1 MYNVKSIDE
10 KLDFIA
16 SPQGQAI
23 IKKQK
28 KYAQKKKIKKAIPK
42 IIFYII
48 THIVVPIGVSIA
60 TTIIIGGL

>member
-1 MYNVKSIDE
+1 MYNIKSINE
-10 KLDFIA
+10 RLDFIA
-16 SPQGQAI
+16 SPRGQAI

-28 KYAQKKKIKKAIPK
+28 KYTQKKKIKKTISK

-48 THIVVPIGVSIA
+48 THIIIPIGVSII

>member
-1 MYNVKSIDE
+1 MSIDE
-10 KLDFIA
+10 KLDFLA

-28 KYAQKKKIKKAIPK
+28 KHIQKKKIKKAIPK
-42 IIFYII
+42 IVFFII
-48 THIVVPIGVSIA
+48 THIIIPIGVSII

>member
-16 SPQGQAI
+16 SPRGQAI

-28 KYAQKKKIKKAIPK
+28 KYTQKKKIKKAIPR
-42 IIFYII
+42 IISYII

-60 TTIIIGGL
+60 TAIIIGGL